1 MSLFASLFL
10 YLALGPHVEEVR
22 LSQLQQRLHAGRDTA
37 YVVNFWATWCK
48 PCVEELPAFDKLSR
62 TYKDQ
67 PVKVI
72 LVSLDN
78 PAEREAKVVPFLTR
92 RGYEY
97 CDAVVLNEPKPHLW
111 IDRVDQSWS
120 GSIPATLFIKDG
132 RRLFGEFQFSAEL
145 LEKTFTDFL
154 NEGK

>member
-1 MSLFASLFL
+1 MSLVASIAIC
-10 YLALGPHVEEVR
+10 LALSGDVEELR
-22 LSQLQQRLHAGRDTA
+22 LSQLQQRLDAGKDTTF
-37 YVVNFWATWCK
+37 VVNFWATWCK

-62 TYKDQ
+62 AHKDQ

-78 PAEREAKVVPFLTR
+78 PTERESKVIPFLKR

-120 GSIPATLFIKDG
+120 GSIPATLFMKNK
-132 RRLFGEFQFSAEL
+132 RRLFGEFQFSTEL
-145 LEKTFTDFL
+145 LEKTFSDFL